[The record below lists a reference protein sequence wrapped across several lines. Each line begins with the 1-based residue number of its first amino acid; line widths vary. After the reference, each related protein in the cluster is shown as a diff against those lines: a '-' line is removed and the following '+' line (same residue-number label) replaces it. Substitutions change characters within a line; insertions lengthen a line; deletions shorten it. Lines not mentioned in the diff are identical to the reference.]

1 MTSTDWGLLLM
12 LTSTSINIA
21 MTFNLVR
28 TRRRLMRA
36 VEADKS
42 RMEALVQAMLP
53 AVGVCWMLVDDPHV
67 PEPWRR
73 EAKKA
78 IPEGITVTKTP
89 TMPPGAWSHDY
100 TRH

>member
-12 LTSTSINIA
+12 LTSVSINI
-21 MTFNLVR
+21 TVCVDLVR
-28 TRRRLMRA
+28 RRRRINTEFA
-36 VEADKS
+36 AAKA
-42 RMEALVQAMLP
+42 RMEALVQSMLP